1 MSAPRID
8 ALSRLLDDC
17 FRLWWRGLRWTAPLA
32 LLGALPSLRR
42 MLALPTLAELQADPE
57 GASLA
62 VIEPLMQSG
71 TWLWWGFSAL
81 MGLWLAG
88 AQLRILDRLLHGEP
102 PQALRSLGLATLR
115 LPLLALSTSLYLFL
129 CALPL
134 LPLLAFNAWLGLQ
147 GLELLPML
155 LLSMLGSLL
164 AVLPIAWIAVR
175 LLFLPV
181 ATALEGVGPL
191 RGLQRSRAVAAGQWW
206 RLLVFL
212 SIPLTLYSVAAAAAM
227 ALPLTLTGL
236 LGNAAAS
243 ALGTLAGLLIAALGA
258 PMLYACLVCAYRE
271 GSAPR
276 QAR

>member
-8 ALSRLLDDC
+8 ALSRLLDDG

-88 AQLRILDRLLHGEP
+88 AQLRILDGLLHGEP
-102 PQALRSLGLATLR
+102 PQALRSLGVATLR
-115 LPLLALSTSLYLFL
+115 LPLLALSTSLYLVA

-147 GLELLPML
+147 GLELVPTL

-181 ATALEGVGPL
+181 AAALEGLGPL
-191 RGLQRSRAVAAGQWW
+191 RGLQRSRAMVAGQWW

-212 SIPLTLYSVAAAAAM
+212 SIPLTVYGVAAAAAM
-227 ALPLTLTGL
+227 ALPLTLATFL
-236 LGNAAAS
+236 RTEAAAL
-243 ALGTLAGLLIAALGA
+243 LGTLAGLLTSALGI

-271 GSAPR
+271 RSAP
-276 QAR
+276 QGG

>member
-1 MSAPRID
+1 MPAPRID
-8 ALSRLLDDC
+8 TLSRLLDDC
-17 FRLWWRGLRWTAPLA
+17 FRLWWRSLRWTAPLA
-32 LLGALPSLRR
+32 LLSALPSLRR

-62 VIEPLMQSG
+62 VIEPLMRSD

-88 AQLRILDRLLHGEP
+88 AQLRILDQLLHGNP

-115 LPLLALSTSLYLFL
+115 LPLLALSTSLYMFL
-129 CALPL
+129 CAMPL

-147 GLELLPML
+147 GLALAPML
-155 LLSMLGSLL
+155 LLSMFGSLL

-181 ATALEGVGPL
+181 AAALEGLGPV
-191 RGLQRSRAVAAGQWW
+191 RGVQRSRAIAAGQWW

-212 SIPLTLYSVAAAAAM
+212 SIPLTIYSVAAAAAL
-227 ALPLTLTGL
+227 ALPLTLASFIGSE
-236 LGNAAAS
+236 AAAV
-243 ALGTLAGLLIAALGA
+243 LGTLAGLLIAALGG

-271 GSAPR
+271 GSAPLR
-276 QAR
+276 A

>member
-8 ALSRLLDDC
+8 ALSRLLDDG

-81 MGLWLAG
+81 IGLWLAG
-88 AQLRILDRLLHGEP
+88 AQLRILDRLLRGEP
-102 PQALRSLGLATLR
+102 PQALRSLGVATLR
-115 LPLLALSTSLYLFL
+115 LPLLALSTSLYLVA

-147 GLELLPML
+147 GLELVPTL

-181 ATALEGVGPL
+181 AAALEGLGPL
-191 RGLQRSRAVAAGQWW
+191 RGLQRSRAIAAGQWW

-212 SIPLTLYSVAAAAAM
+212 SIPLTVYGVAAAAAM
-227 ALPLTLTGL
+227 ALPLTLATV
-236 LGNAAAS
+236 LGTEAAAL
-243 ALGTLAGLLIAALGA
+243 LGTLAGLLTAALGI

-271 GSAPR
+271 RSAP
-276 QAR
+276 QGG

>member
-115 LPLLALSTSLYLFL
+115 LPLLALSTSLYLVA

-147 GLELLPML
+147 GLELVPTL

-181 ATALEGVGPL
+181 AAALEGVGPA
-191 RGLQRSRAVAAGQWW
+191 RGLQRSRAIAAGQWW

-212 SIPLTLYSVAAAAAM
+212 SIPLTVYGVAAAAAM
-227 ALPLTLTGL
+227 ALPLTLATV
-236 LGNAAAS
+236 LGTEAAAL
-243 ALGTLAGLLIAALGA
+243 LGTLAGLLTAALGI

-271 GSAPR
+271 GSAP
-276 QAR
+276 QGG

>member
-62 VIEPLMQSG
+62 VIEPLMQAE

-81 MGLWLAG
+81 VGLWLAG
-88 AQLRILDRLLHGEP
+88 AQLRILDRLLHGDS
-102 PQALRSLGLATLR
+102 PQVLSSLGLATLR
-115 LPLLALSTSLYLFL
+115 LPLLALATSLYLFL

-271 GSAPR
+271 GSAPLR
-276 QAR
+276 A